1 MFLKMS
7 NQLDYDSPVQMLFI
21 IGLACVIV
29 CIILYLCKP
38 FCKKKIPEAKMIRR
52 IPINCN
58 VYSTDGTLL
67 LVQDEA
73 LPLLN
78 NI

>member
-1 MFLKMS
+1 M
-7 NQLDYDSPVQMLFI
+7 YDNLSDDDNIQILFI
-21 IGLACVIV
+21 IGLGCILCCIV
-29 CIILYLCKP
+29 MLMCIPICKE
-38 FCKKKIPEAKMIRR
+38 KIPKAKPITR
-52 IPINCN
+52 IPHNCN